1 MCVWALHFYVFR
13 YKYKLL
19 MILGKIT
26 WRLTEIQL
34 FRLLIKIVQMAK
46 MFAFR
51 CFLSIVAGGV
61 RAAKLFV
68 NKA

>member
-1 MCVWALHFYVFR
+1 
-13 YKYKLL
+13 

>member
-1 MCVWALHFYVFR
+1 
-13 YKYKLL
+13 

-51 CFLSIVAGGV
+51 CFLLIVTGGV